1 MGVLSSMLSGAAY
14 GTELGD
20 MENGPV
26 SGTDGH
32 FFMAFNVDFFVD
44 LDKFTSRV
52 DKAIQQVHNTRK
64 APGVERVWMP
74 GEREFE
80 TRIQNTEHGIPLGE
94 ETLSDLVSAA
104 ESAGVNA
111 ASYGLNQYE

>member
-1 MGVLSSMLSGAAY
+1 MLSGAAY

-52 DKAIQQVHNTRK
+52 DKAIQQVQTPEKHRESNGSGCPVSVNSKPAFKILNMAYRWAKKPSATSFQPQSQR
-64 APGVERVWMP
+64 ALMP
-74 GEREFE
+74 L
-80 TRIQNTEHGIPLGE
+80 HM
-94 ETLSDLVSAA
+94 D
-104 ESAGVNA
+104 
-111 ASYGLNQYE
+111 